1 MTLFY
6 THYLEN
12 PGKMW
17 IFFDKRIPSRNLTLC
32 YGKWWFS
39 SLNPLEWVIFH
50 SYVSLPEGIIQ
61 VPSGKLTPWN
71 NSPIFGGNMWKLIF
85 QPRSMAGSLLIYWRV
100 LCVLGETYGTYYDDD
115 DGDDG
120 DDDDDFFWKN
130 VQIINPIP
138 RVPGSKMEQRINGS
152 PCSLTRSQWELGI
165 EFPSRMRAKRI
176 FGFLDNDG

>member
-115 DGDDG
+115 GDDG
-120 DDDDDFFWKN
+120 DDDDDFFLEKCTN
-130 VQIINPIP
+130 HQPYP
-138 RVPGSKMEQRINGS
+138 PGTGEQNGAKDQWFTMFPNAES
-152 PCSLTRSQWELGI
+152 VGVRNWVSQPHE
-165 EFPSRMRAKRI
+165 S
-176 FGFLDNDG
+176 